1 MPELSLEEDTLLT
14 LEHITKGVLPTLL
27 LVALEEALPA
37 SSLKNQLSDPL
48 MYCRKRDY

>member
-14 LEHITKGVLPTLL
+14 LEHINTGVFPTLL
-27 LVALEEALPA
+27 LAALEEALPA
-37 SSLKNQLSDPL
+37 SSLKNQFSDPL